1 MDIAIAGGGIGGLT
15 LALALH
21 QRGLACRVYESAPEV
36 RELGVGITLL
46 PHAMRVLTAL
56 GLGESLASQGIEN
69 RESCFFNR
77 FGQLIY
83 SEPRGRIAGYPVPE
97 VGIHRGRVHLTLW
110 RAAVE
115 RLGAERLVS
124 DHHCV
129 GLEQSGGRVTLR
141 FRSTQTGAAR
151 EPITADVV
159 VACDG
164 VNSAV
169 RRQFY
174 PDDPLCFGGINTWRG
189 VTRAKPFLTGR
200 SYVRVGSIQRGNLVI
215 YPIADDVD
223 GDGRQLINWT
233 SQVAQP
239 GYERNDWNKPGRL
252 EDFLPIYAGWTF
264 DWLDIPDLLRR
275 SDVIFEYPMVDRDPI
290 DRWTFGRVT
299 LLGDAAHP
307 MYPRGSNG
315 AAQAILDA
323 RALADRLAAG
333 GDPAA
338 ALAAYEAAR
347 SGPTARVV
355 RTNREQPPDY
365 LIRRVEELVGDAPFD
380 DLDRYISRAELR
392 GFSEEYKRVT
402 GFTRDDVTEPERPA

>member
-1 MDIAIAGGGIGGLT
+1 MDIAIVGGGIGGLT

-189 VTRAKPFLTGR
+189 VTRATPFLTGR

>member
-1 MDIAIAGGGIGGLT
+1 
-15 LALALH
+15 
-21 QRGLACRVYESAPEV
+21 
-36 RELGVGITLL
+36 
-46 PHAMRVLTAL
+46 
-56 GLGESLASQGIEN
+56 
-69 RESCFFNR
+69 
-77 FGQLIY
+77 
-83 SEPRGRIAGYPVPE
+83 

-110 RAAVE
+110 RAAAE
-115 RLGAERLVS
+115 RLGAERLVP

-129 GLEQSGGRVTLR
+129 GVEPRGERVSLG
-141 FRSTQTGAAR
+141 FRSTATGAPR
-151 EPITADVV
+151 DSVTADVV
-159 VACDG
+159 IACDG

-174 PDDPLCFGGINTWRG
+174 PDEALCFGGINTWRG
-189 VTRAKPFLTGR
+189 VTRAKPFLTGH

-215 YPIADDVD
+215 YPIAEDVD

-290 DRWTFGRVT
+290 GRWTFGRVT

-380 DLDRYISRAELR
+380 DLDRYITRAELR

-402 GFTRDDVTEPERPA
+402 GFTREDVA

>member
-1 MDIAIAGGGIGGLT
+1 MDIAIVGGGIGGLT